1 MRRRTSYAL
10 IFMTLAASAACG
22 GQATT
27 GEPAAP
33 APAAAAP
40 APTGPVSVYD
50 GVYTAAQATRGQQIM
65 QSDCSGCHSPQ
76 DWAQGRLLGGWQNQP
91 ALSLVEFIRSTMPMD
106 GPGRLTFEQYTDV
119 FAAMLQLNNIPAGST
134 ELAANEDALRN
145 VTIEYR
151 R

>member
-1 MRRRTSYAL
+1 MKQRLSYAL
-10 IFMTLAASAACG
+10 IFMSLALFAACG

-33 APAAAAP
+33 APAAA

-50 GVYTAAQATRGQQIM
+50 GVYTAAQATRGQQLM
-65 QSDCSGCHSPQ
+65 QSECSACHSPQ

-91 ALSLVEFIRSTMPMD
+91 ALALVDLIRNTMPMD
-106 GPGRLTFEQYTDV
+106 GPGRLTFEQYTDI
-119 FAAMLQLNNIPAGST
+119 FSAILQLNDIPTGST